1 MKGIFHLRATVCV
14 AALLAAAPVWAEGH
28 NEGRNQADTQT
39 AANAAGAAGTQQA
52 TAGDAPTQGGGVAD
66 IVVTATRRSERLQ
79 DVPISVTAVTKDVL
93 ERQNVRDIND
103 LTKLVPGLTIT
114 YGSQPGNF
122 SINMRGIGTLSNG
135 IAVESDV
142 AVVIDDVPVGFQAA
156 AFKDLIDVE
165 RIEALKGP
173 QSTLFG
179 KSAIAGVL
187 NITTQAPTD
196 HWTGHATGL
205 VTGDREWRLGGT
217 ISGPITDNLKVRLT
231 AARDYYAGNVENI
244 TTGDRL
250 NGSKGFTVTGKLQW
264 DPTSQISLTLQPRYN
279 RTDADCCVSPINSL
293 SPGLYYQGISQLPE
307 ATVLAGI
314 PYNQSDNVKVRND
327 FRAGGISRTYG
338 LTWRGSYTFDGQFLP
353 GATLSYIGSFD
364 NYRMHDF
371 QDIDGTDQPF
381 LLYFPVAAPSGI
393 NGGARI
399 NGRFDAKSF
408 TEEMR
413 LTSPGGQ
420 RLRYTVGLWYAHNA
434 LDRDLD
440 RGPVLQFVHYL
451 ATSHNEN
458 YSFYTDLAF
467 DLLPKLTAVGGFRL
481 NRQNIDYGFDNFTA
495 AKPFHLQGANSDNAI
510 TGKAGLQ
517 YHLTRDNM
525 VYATFSTGYKGQ
537 AYDLVSTFNAA
548 EAAAGPVKPETATN
562 YEIGFKNSFFDHK
575 LVFNTTFFWTD
586 YKGFQTSVQSFLPD
600 GTYLTFLN
608 SIGKLRSRGIEVDAI
623 ARPFAGLSINASGA
637 FDDAKIV
644 DFPFGPCYANQA
656 QGCFLDPRVTPGANG
671 SAKPGNVQNLDGK
684 RLNNAPRFKF
694 NIGGEYDFPLRG
706 EDLGGFL
713 TLNYRWQSDVNYS
726 LNQDPVT
733 IQKAYGVVDGSIG
746 ATAGGGKYKLSV
758 FVNNLLDKRF
768 AVGIGNTTSG
778 FSALPGATGVIA
790 SGTNWQ
796 PARDSFRYAGARLDV
811 GF

>member
-1 MKGIFHLRATVCV
+1 MLKGHNHLRAAVCV
-14 AALLAAAPVWAEGH
+14 AALAAAPAWAQG
-28 NEGRNQADTQT
+28 QADGAPPV
-39 AANAAGAAGTQQA
+39 AAPSPAAA
-52 TAGDAPTQGGGVAD
+52 TQGAGVAD

-79 DVPISVTAVTKDVL
+79 DVPVSVTAVTKDVL

-103 LTKLVPGLTIT
+103 LPKLVPGLTIT

-196 HWTGHATGL
+196 HWTGRATGL
-205 VTGDREWRLGGT
+205 LTGDHEWRLGGT
-217 ISGPITDNLKVRLT
+217 VSGPITDTLKLRLT
-231 AARDYYAGNVENI
+231 ASRNDFDGNVKNI

-264 DPTSQISLTLQPRYN
+264 DPTSQLSLSLQPRFN
-279 RTDADCCVSPINSL
+279 HTDATCCVSPINSL
-293 SPGLYYQGISQLPE
+293 SPGLFYQGITQLPE
-307 ATVLAGI
+307 STVLAGI
-314 PYNQSDNVKVRND
+314 PINDHANVKVRND
-327 FRAGGISRTYG
+327 FRAGGDSRTYG
-338 LTWRGSYTFDGQFLP
+338 ATWRASYTLGDGQLLP
-353 GATLSYIGSFD
+353 GATLTYIGSFD
-364 NYRMHDF
+364 RYRMHDY
-371 QDIDGTDQPF
+371 QDIDGTDVPF
-381 LLYFPVAAPSGI
+381 LLYFPVAAPSRI
-393 NGGARI
+393 DSGARI
-399 NGRFDAKSF
+399 LGSF
-408 TEEMR
+408 HARSVTQEAR

-420 RLRYTVGLWYAHNA
+420 RLRYTFGLWYARNA
-434 LDRDLD
+434 LDRYLD
-440 RGPVLQFVHYL
+440 RGPVLQFIKYL

-458 YSFYTDLAF
+458 YSFYTDLAY
-467 DLLPKLTAVGGFRL
+467 DLTSKLSLIGGFRL
-481 NRQNIDYGFDNFTA
+481 NRQHIDYTFDNYTA
-495 AKPFHLQGANSDNAI
+495 AKPFHLQGANSDDAV
-510 TGKAGLQ
+510 TGKVGVQ

-525 VYATFSTGYKGQ
+525 VYAAFSTGYKGQ

-548 EAAAGPVKPETATN
+548 EAAAGPVKPETAKN
-562 YEIGFKNSFFDHK
+562 YEIGFKNSFFDRK
-575 LVFNTTFFWTD
+575 LLFNTTFFWTD

-608 SIGKLRSRGIEVDAI
+608 SIGKLRSRGVEVDLI
-623 ARPFAGLSINASGA
+623 ARPTNRLKLNASGA
-637 FDDAKIV
+637 YDDAKII
-644 DFPFGPCYANQA
+644 DFPFGPCFGGQTAA
-656 QGCFLDPRVTPGANG
+656 QGCVPDPRVAVNPG
-671 SAKPGNVQNLDGK
+671 KIQNLDGK

-694 NIGGEYDFPLRG
+694 NVGSEYDFPLG
-706 EDLGGFL
+706 GSGTGGFV
-713 TLNYRWQSDVNYS
+713 TFDYRWQSRINFS

-733 IQKAYGVVDGSIG
+733 VQKAYGVFDASIG
-746 ATAGGGKYKLSV
+746 ASAGDGRYKLTV
-758 FVNNLLDKRF
+758 FVNNLFDKHY

-778 FSALPGATGVIA
+778 FSAPGVIA

-796 PARDSFRYAGARLDV
+796 PARDSFRYAGVRLDV